1 MALIEAHEG
10 NKNKIYKMIEKYNI
24 EDPKAI
30 EQLLKLNSIL
40 RDADA
45 LDRVRLDVKFPKYRV
60 NLKPKYLDNKTSK
73 QLLNAS
79 YQLEFLTE
87 QIKDIRTILEYKD
100 DTPTITKQKMFKES
114 IKKNVDPTAHLRKN
128 VEGKRDLEQVQEES
142 LDI

>member
-114 IKKNVDPTAHLRKN
+114 IKKNVDPTAHLQKN

>member
-87 QIKDIRTILEYKD
+87 QIKDIRTILESFALVE
-100 DTPTITKQKMFKES
+100 ISLFLIFKSFTES
-114 IKKNVDPTAHLRKN
+114 ILTTLFALISPFLI
-128 VEGKRDLEQVQEES
+128 EL
-142 LDI
+142 

>member
-1 MALIEAHEG
+1 M
-10 NKNKIYKMIEKYNI
+10 
-24 EDPKAI
+24 
-30 EQLLKLNSIL
+30 
-40 RDADA
+40 
-45 LDRVRLDVKFPKYRV
+45 

-100 DTPTITKQKMFKES
+100 DTPTTTKKTKHKMFKES
-114 IKKNVDPTAHLRKN
+114 IKEDIEPTAHLRKS
-128 VEGKRDLEQVQEES
+128 VEEKRELEEVQEES